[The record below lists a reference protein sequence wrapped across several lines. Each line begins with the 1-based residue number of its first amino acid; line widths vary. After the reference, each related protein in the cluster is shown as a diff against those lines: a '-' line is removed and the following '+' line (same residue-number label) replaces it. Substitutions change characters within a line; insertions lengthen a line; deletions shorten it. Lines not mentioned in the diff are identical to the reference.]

1 MFENYGTVPKMLD
14 YCSTDNSSPR
24 YQSPSPN
31 MTSMYNVDMMTSPNM
46 AANLNMAEAQR
57 HSAFMLSSPPLAAL
71 HNMTEMK
78 TPSADSS
85 PPGLQNPY
93 ASYSQSTL
101 KQLGLAMS
109 QSATSHRITD
119 ILSRPLLH
127 NSLGLSHLNSGM
139 YLNSQAQNALKLAE
153 LPGRPPIFWP
163 GCVGGPTWRPNGK

>member
-1 MFENYGTVPKMLD
+1 
-14 YCSTDNSSPR
+14 
-24 YQSPSPN
+24 
-31 MTSMYNVDMMTSPNM
+31 MTSMYNVDMMAPPNM
-46 AANLNMAEAQR
+46 ANMAEAQR

-78 TPSADSS
+78 TPSSDSS

-101 KQLGLAMS
+101 KHLGLAMS
-109 QSATSHRITD
+109 QAATSHRITD

-127 NSLGLSHLNSGM
+127 NSLGLQHLNTGM
-139 YLNSQAQNALKLAE
+139 YLNSQNALKLAE
-153 LPGRPPIFWP
+153 LPGRPPIYWP